1 MQCKFQWSK
10 QFMVHNVNAY
20 LGDEAEIL
28 EFRGRREWGS
38 RAQGTD
44 SERGWI
50 SATDLDDFFLT
61 QFLPPFCFLLYLSLP
76 QLRAPPAHLSSPASP
91 GWVEAWNQESPSWV
105 WSLALLLTRMR
116 QRIIQDVQAICCWFY
131 FLCNFEFYGLFISCF
146 ML

>member
-10 QFMVHNVNAY
+10 QFMVHNANAY

-28 EFRGRREWGS
+28 EFRGRRVRGS
-38 RAQGTD
+38 RARGTD

-76 QLRAPPAHLSSPASP
+76 QLRAPPDHLSSPASP
-91 GWVEAWNQESPSWV
+91 GWVEAWNQESPSSV
-105 WSLALLLTRMR
+105 WSLALLLMRMR
-116 QRIIQDVQAICCWFY
+116 QRISQDVQVICCCFY
-131 FLCNFEFYGLFISCF
+131 FLCNPEFHSFFISCF